1 MGHSPCTAEKLHW
14 NTVDTSTCKQMYI
27 SMKISSLKFVQV
39 RYLYSL
45 RRVAI
50 AEKELRPDAQTCGLR
65 SNMFFQPRKPPI
77 RLQLFVSNCPRYGHE
92 WAAMLQTLMTH
103 TLRLDCAAVHS
114 TASYISRAQ
123 TRKPEVDGGDWRK
136 KCDWCSN
143 SFPPIAAFLKLCS

>member
-45 RRVAI
+45 RRVVI
-50 AEKELRPDAQTCGLR
+50 AEKEPRPDAQTCGLR

-77 RLQLFVSNCPRYGHE
+77 RLRLFVSNRHRYGHE
-92 WAAMLQTLMTH
+92 WAAMLQTLMTRA
-103 TLRLDCAAVHS
+103 LRLDCAAVHS
-114 TASYISRAQ
+114 TASYI
-123 TRKPEVDGGDWRK
+123 
-136 KCDWCSN
+136 
-143 SFPPIAAFLKLCS
+143 